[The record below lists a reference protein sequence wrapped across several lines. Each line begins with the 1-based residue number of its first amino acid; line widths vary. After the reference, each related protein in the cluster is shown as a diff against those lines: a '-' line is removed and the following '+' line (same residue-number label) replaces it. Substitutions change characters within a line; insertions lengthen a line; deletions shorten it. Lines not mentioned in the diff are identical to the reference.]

1 MFVCYGVS
9 DESNNLKVYPFQQP
23 IDHFVF
29 GVESNNATFTQRI
42 YIDHTYRDGHPNEDG
57 MPILVYLG
65 GEANVEHWVAGG
77 GGIMIMAA
85 SKFRALVVYIEHRF
99 YGQSVPLGSIDAAM
113 MDPYVRGCLTS
124 HQALADAANAIR
136 GLKSDWSLQS
146 SPVIAFGGSYVGFF
160 LAVLAAWFRI
170 KYPNIVDG
178 ALASSTPVF
187 DSEDLAPEN
196 EYCSIVSRDFKDIN
210 EKCYDYI
217 AKSWKLMDEVASEPG
232 GIDKL
237 SHTFSS
243 CGILEDISKTVV
255 AITTKQGS
263 HCLDLGPPHDDDPK
277 WLKHQRE
284 KELKII
290 GYWIKTAD
298 SSSNQVPGLGI
309 WLVLVSVYFIIV
321 YG

>member
-1 MFVCYGVS
+1 MA
-9 DESNNLKVYPFQQP
+9 NL
-23 IDHFVF
+23 
-29 GVESNNATFTQRI
+29 
-42 YIDHTYRDGHPNEDG
+42 
-57 MPILVYLG
+57 
-65 GEANVEHWVAGG
+65 
-77 GGIMIMAA
+77 
-85 SKFRALVVYIEHRF
+85 HRF
-99 YGQSVPLGSIDAAM
+99 YGQSVPLGSIDVAM
-113 MDPYVRGCLTS
+113 MDPYVR
-124 HQALADAANAIR
+124 
-136 GLKSDWSLQS
+136 
-146 SPVIAFGGSYVGFF
+146 
-160 LAVLAAWFRI
+160 VLAAWFRI

-178 ALASSTPVF
+178 ALASSAPVF

-232 GIDKL
+232 GIDNL
-237 SHTFSS
+237 SLTFSS
-243 CGILEDISKTVV
+243 CGELTMFEKKSFNLSTFKEDCFEKYGVYPHDKWISTYYGVQDLKTSLKKSASNIIFSNGLLDPFSGASILEDISKTVV